1 MLVIL
6 RGKLLFILPALS
18 VVGVLLFGG
27 IRILGGLCVFRGIR
41 IFRWISVL
49 RRISVILLLPLRG
62 LKNAGRL
69 LLRLLPANKFALIR
83 QRIASSF
90 P

>member
-1 MLVIL
+1 MLVVL

-18 VVGVLLFGG
+18 VVGVLFFGGICVLGG
-27 IRILGGLCVFRGIR
+27 IRILRGIS
-41 IFRWISVL
+41 IL
-49 RRISVILLLPLRG
+49 RRVSVILLLPLRG